1 MTNLPA
7 HLQNRQ
13 QSLVGRAADGMGGLL
28 PPHIS
33 DKGNRFTFID
43 AAGNRRPH
51 EHLTLDVII
60 ADITDVMCKMFYEY
74 GYEEGSNDPPT
85 CWSANGVGPSVD
97 ALKPQAQ
104 TCAAC
109 PNNVRGSATSEV
121 SGKAIKACRDEKYLA
136 VVAQPFPDMRWRV
149 VVKPGSFKNWAAYT
163 KVLADRGV
171 DLPWVVTRLG
181 FEGTGRLTFS
191 LLENGW
197 TPPALLD
204 AIERERGSHAYDALV
219 GRNDRP
225 RQGAL
230 PAPIGTV
237 QRLPDGTS
245 LRIDPSADGP
255 QQSFQPS
262 PPPAAG
268 FGAAPSAGSQSTST
282 GFAGA
287 PTQAQAS
294 PATAT
299 AAASPSEPQRRKRRT
314 RAEMESAR
322 QGQGQ
327 APSAGPAQA
336 PFPTGEPA
344 QAAFGGAPPAGAAFG
359 AAPPAPNGGF
369 GIQAGQEPGAEL
381 RQMLDN
387 TFGKA
392 P

>member
-1 MTNLPA
+1 MTQLPA

-33 DKGNRFTFID
+33 IKDNRFTFVD
-43 AAGNRRPH
+43 AAAHRRVH
-51 EHLTLDVII
+51 EQITLDVIV
-60 ADITDVMCKMFYEY
+60 ADLSDHMCKRFYKY
-74 GYEEGSNDPPT
+74 DYEPGADDPPT

-97 ALKPQAQ
+97 AIEPQAP

-109 PNNVRGSATSEV
+109 PNNVRGSATSNI
-121 SGKAIKACRDEKYLA
+121 SGKAIKACRDERFLA
-136 VVAQPFPDMRWRV
+136 VVASPFPDMRWQMV
-149 VVKPGSFKNWAAYT
+149 LTPGSFKNWAAYT

-171 DLPWVVTRLG
+171 DLPWVVTKLG
-181 FEGTGRLTFS
+181 FERQGVLSFS

-197 TPPALLD
+197 TPPPLLEQ
-204 AIERERGSHAYDALV
+204 IERERGSHAYDALV

-314 RAEMESAR
+314 RAEMEAAR
-322 QGQGQ
+322 QGQA
-327 APSAGPAQA
+327 APAGPAQA

-359 AAPPAPNGGF
+359 TAPPAPNGGF

-381 RQMLDN
+381 KQMLDN

-392 P
+392 